1 MGFFLKF
8 VIILGLVFLIVSQ
21 FTKSKA
27 QRVARRDKVTNILL
41 IIVILMLAL
50 SILSNFITR

>member
-1 MGFFLKF
+1 MGMLLKL
-8 VIILGLVFLIVSQ
+8 IIVLGLIFLIISQ

-27 QRVARRDKVTNILL
+27 KRQANRDRWTNILL
-41 IIVILMLAL
+41 GILIMMLAL